1 MDSSAKNFGNY
12 AFISYKREDEG
23 WAKWLQRKL
32 ERYRLPSVI
41 RTETSASPKF
51 IRPVFRDNTD
61 LSGGVLAD
69 NLRRELDDSRF
80 LIVIC
85 SPAATRSEWVN
96 KEVQTFIDQGRA
108 DRIIPFVVAGTPHA
122 ADPVQECFPAAIRAL
137 PAENEL
143 LGINVAEVGRERAF
157 IRLVATMLGVKFDSL
172 WQRHKRRER
181 RRRIIAGAVAAV
193 AVLIGLFAYD
203 YNRST
208 YAYFMDYVDCFGCP
222 EGLVEISREQTES
235 RCGTFRFRYERTPF
249 GEPGAYGWRLAD
261 VTYVNAAMRP
271 VEIENSEWTDRSPI
285 LKLEYNKETGEV
297 ARQSYCDVKG
307 KVRLRHVLSR
317 RDGVPA
323 AVADLIHSR
332 EQLGVGYASA
342 MLSKSG
348 KNDDAKSS
356 IVRYVYTRD
365 DAGRIVGQT
374 FHANNDSRIDRSTI
388 ADADGIFGYRY
399 TLDSLGRRT
408 AVTYVGIDGRP
419 VPNKKG
425 VVSRRYSYDSFGN
438 LVEVANH
445 GIDGGLTLN
454 EDLWAVCRNETDD
467 KGRIVAVRFF
477 DTQRKPTLN
486 KQEAVAAQLRRLD
499 GHGNTVEATYV
510 NVDGDICNVRSG
522 YARHILRY
530 DSDGNCIEATVYNA
544 DGTPGLTAEGVHR
557 YEYDYDSRGNCIE
570 YRHFGTDGKPT
581 LSKSGEASCRQTYDD
596 RNNCTGW
603 ASFGIDGEPVADN
616 RGRAAGKK
624 VYDERDFIVEEAFFG
639 VDGEPVNDTDGIARF
654 VYRKDDRGNTLYV
667 TCYDADGNKTT
678 NPEWS
683 VSVAMEY
690 DERGNLMSWTN
701 LDADGNPT
709 YDADGVYIWRYAHD
723 VMGNGTSVS
732 YFDIDGRPLLQKD
745 GTAGYNTK
753 YDTYG
758 NCTEIVNIDTL
769 GQPTYDKKG
778 VAITR
783 YKYDNRR
790 NRVERSYYGIDGEPI
805 VNNEGIHRRIYVYDN
820 RGNNIE
826 RANYNTDGKLKR
838 DPDGELHFYIE
849 YDNRD
854 RGIRYTNRDDEGNL
868 VAEIGGNAI
877 TEAAYDDRD
886 NCIRLSYFG
895 VDGKPV
901 MAKDG
906 YASCV
911 YDYDSRNLNV
921 RQSFFGIDGEPC
933 AVYDVYA
940 GELEYDDYGRLTSST
955 YLGRDGQPVM
965 SGALGMAKSKID
977 YDAKGNIISAKSFDI
992 EGNLC
997 VSNYGYAF
1005 YKATYDR
1012 YGNQTEMKYYGADG
1026 KPMLS
1031 GGVCSYNKV
1040 FDRNGNPI
1048 ETRNYGV
1055 DGKPMLNIDGWACQ
1069 KLSRD
1074 RFGNITELSYFGVE
1088 GEPVEQNGYHREERD
1103 YNRLGYRTASRYF
1116 DKDGNALGE
1125 FVEVPV
1131 IVNVNSVELL
1141 NTIPVNSMVMS
1152 LNDWK
1157 VGDPSLAIEELTR
1170 RDRFKPNRIT
1180 VKTPDGDIR
1189 TTDVD
1194 HGELGIKWVYRLIE
1208 KSQADAMRA
1217 QLQQSH

>member
-122 ADPVQECFPAAIRAL
+122 ADPVRECFPAAIRAL

-530 DSDGNCIEATVYNA
+530 DSDGNRIEAAVYNA
-544 DGTPGLTAEGVHR
+544 DGTPGLTEEGVHR
-557 YEYDYDSRGNCIE
+557 YEYDYDTRGNCIE

-596 RNNCTGW
+596 RNNCTGL
-603 ASFGIDGEPVADN
+603 AAFGIDGEPVA
-616 RGRAAGKK
+616 GKDGYSSYRI
-624 VYDERDFIVEEAFFG
+624 VYDERDFPTDYSCFG
-639 VDGEPVNDTDGIARF
+639 TDGKPVCDKSGMARF
-654 VYRKDDRGNTLYV
+654 TKKYDDRGNILAFSFYDVDGSPT
-667 TCYDADGNKTT
+667 TDADGVA
-678 NPEWS
+678 S
-683 VSVAMEY
+683 VRMEY
-690 DERGNLMSWTN
+690 DEQGNRTSWSGF
-701 LDADGNPT
+701 DEDGSPA
-709 YDADGVYIWRYAHD
+709 YDKDGVHKYCYAFNTR
-723 VMGNGTSVS
+723 GKKVS
-732 YFDIDGRPLLQKD
+732 YLDIDGRPLLQKD

-790 NRVERSYYGIDGEPI
+790 NRVERSFYGIDGEPI

-826 RANYNTDGKLKR
+826 RAGYDADGQLVR

-868 VAEIGGNAI
+868 VVEIGGNSI
-877 TEAAYDDRD
+877 TEAVYDDRD

-895 VDGKPV
+895 VDGKLV

-911 YDYDSRNLNV
+911 YDYDPRNLNV
-921 RQSFFGIDGEPC
+921 RQSFFGIDGAPC
-933 AVYDVYA
+933 AVYDVYVA
-940 GELEYDDYGRLTSST
+940 ELEYDDYGRMTSTT
-955 YLGRDGQPVM
+955 YFGRNGEPVM
-965 SGALGMAKSKID
+965 SEALGMAKSKID

-997 VSNYGYAF
+997 VSNYGYAYF
-1005 YKATYDR
+1005 EATFDG
-1012 YGNQTEMKYYGADG
+1012 YGNKTGMKFYDANG
-1026 KPMLS
+1026 KPMAL
-1031 GGVCSYNKV
+1031 GGVCSYERI
-1040 FDRNGNPI
+1040 FDRNGNSK

-1055 DGKPMLNIDGWACQ
+1055 DGKPILDNNGWACQ

-1074 RFGNITELSYFGVE
+1074 RLGYITEISYFGVD

-1103 YNRLGYRTASRYF
+1103 YNRVGWRTASRYF
-1116 DKDGNALGE
+1116 DKDGKALGE

-1131 IVNVNSVELL
+1131 IVAVNDVQFLK
-1141 NTIPVNSMVMS
+1141 TIPDNSMVLS
-1152 LNDWK
+1152 FNDWT
-1157 VGDPSLAIEELTR
+1157 VGDPTLALEELTR
-1170 RDRFKPNRIT
+1170 RDRFKPKRIT

>member
-32 ERYRLPSVI
+32 ECYRLPSVI
-41 RTETSASPKF
+41 RTEASATPTF

-122 ADPVQECFPAAIRAL
+122 ADPARECFPAAIRAL

-222 EGLVEISREQTES
+222 EGIVEISRQQTES

-342 MLSKSG
+342 LLSKPG
-348 KNDDAKSS
+348 TGDDAKSS

-365 DAGRIVGQT
+365 DAGRITGQT

-408 AVTYVGIDGRP
+408 AVTYVGLDGRP

-425 VVSRRYSYDSFGN
+425 VVSRHYSYDSFGN

-454 EDLWAVCRNETDD
+454 ENLWAVCRNETDD
-467 KGRIVAVRFF
+467 KGRTVAVRFL
-477 DTQRKPTLN
+477 DTQLRPTLD
-486 KQEAVAAQLRRLD
+486 KEGAIAAQLRRLD
-499 GHGNTVEATYV
+499 EHGNTIEAVHYDA
-510 NVDGDICNVRSG
+510 DGKICNRRSG
-522 YARHILRY
+522 YAIHTNSF
-530 DSDGNCIEATVYNA
+530 DSHGNNIEAAVFNA
-544 DGTPGLTAEGVHR
+544 DGTPGLTQEGVHR

-570 YRHFGTDGKPT
+570 NRYFGTDGKPT
-581 LSKSGEASCRQTYDD
+581 LSKSGEASCRETYDD

-603 ASFGIDGEPVADN
+603 AAFGIDGEPVA
-616 RGRAAGKK
+616 GKYGYSSFRI
-624 VYDERDFIVEEAFFG
+624 VYDDRDFPIDYSCFG
-639 VDGEPVNDTDGIARF
+639 TDGKPVCDKDGVARF
-654 VYRKDDRGNTLYV
+654 TKKYDGRGNILAISF
-667 TCYDADGNKTT
+667 YDADGKPTT
-678 NPEWS
+678 DTNGVAS
-683 VSVAMEY
+683 VRMEY
-690 DERGNLMSWTN
+690 DEQGNMTSWSGF
-701 LDADGNPT
+701 DADGSPA
-709 YDADGVYIWRYAHD
+709 YDKDGVHKYCYAFNTR
-723 VMGNGTSVS
+723 GKQVS
-732 YFDIDGRPLLQKD
+732 YLDIDGRPLLEKD
-745 GTAGYNTK
+745 GTAGYKTK
-753 YDTYG
+753 YDAYG
-758 NCTEIVNIDTL
+758 NRIEIVNIDTL

-783 YKYDNRR
+783 YKYDDRR

-820 RGNNIE
+820 RGNNVE
-826 RANYNTDGKLKR
+826 RANYNADGKLKR

-877 TEAAYDDRD
+877 TEAAYDDRG
-886 NCIRLSYFG
+886 NCTRLSYFG

-940 GELEYDDYGRLTSST
+940 AELEYDDYGRITSNA
-955 YLGRDGQPVM
+955 YLGRDGEPVM
-965 SGALGMAKSKID
+965 SQALGMAKSKIY
-977 YDAKGNIISAKSFDI
+977 YDAKGNIISAKSFDTD
-992 EGNLC
+992 GNLC
-997 VSNYGYAF
+997 VSNYGYA
-1005 YKATYDR
+1005 YYEATCDS
-1012 YGNQTEMKYYGADG
+1012 YGNLIGMKYFGADG
-1026 KPMLS
+1026 KPMSL
-1031 GGVCSYNKV
+1031 GGVCSYEKF

-1055 DGKPMLNIDGWACQ
+1055 DGKPILDSNGWACQ

-1074 RFGNITELSYFGVE
+1074 RFGNITELSYLVLR
-1088 GEPVEQNGYHREERD
+1088 VS
-1103 YNRLGYRTASRYF
+1103 LWSRTVIIVR
-1116 DKDGNALGE
+1116 NATI
-1125 FVEVPV
+1125 
-1131 IVNVNSVELL
+1131 IV
-1141 NTIPVNSMVMS
+1141 
-1152 LNDWK
+1152 
-1157 VGDPSLAIEELTR
+1157 
-1170 RDRFKPNRIT
+1170 
-1180 VKTPDGDIR
+1180 
-1189 TTDVD
+1189 
-1194 HGELGIKWVYRLIE
+1194 
-1208 KSQADAMRA
+1208 
-1217 QLQQSH
+1217 